1 MSLPTKSQRLGLGL
15 SGGGFRASFYHIG
28 VLAQMADLGLLRQV
42 EVISTVSGGSIIG
55 ALYYLHIK
63 KLLQAKADSDITNQ
77 DYVDIVKNIEKDFL
91 TATNKN
97 IRMSTFASFSA
108 NFRMIFLNYSR
119 SDRIAELYNDW
130 LYQTV
135 LANVSNPVQMQEL
148 KIYPPGQPDFY
159 PSRDNQGRKAKVPI
173 LVLNSTTLNTGRN
186 WEFTAQTM
194 GEPPTPISP
203 VWERIDK
210 QPNRLRRAGG
220 YSDMIAAPI
229 NQQQFPLAHAVA
241 ASACVPALFD
251 PLAISNLYR
260 DRDKNEDIRAQ
271 LVDGGVHDNQG
282 IEGLLRNDCTC
293 FVISDAGGQLESLN
307 NPGVDP
313 VSVLLRVSSILQSR
327 IRTESLLHLFDTQG
341 NDNVAFMN
349 LRQGLGVRT
358 IAWVDQKNQ
367 QAPDEVIPPNSQN
380 FGIHPDVQ
388 DSLSKMRTD
397 LDAFTEVEAYSLM
410 LDGYRMSKDELVYF
424 MENASCSNNKKS
436 ESLHPEESWAFL
448 SIDNWARDPKP
459 DYLKQLKVA
468 QSIFGKTLLLM
479 PSLWILFFA
488 AIVLVLYGFW
498 PQVLAVL
505 ASSIP
510 VTAVLLAV
518 GLWLLNSFAPK
529 LLKLLPFLELARPQ
543 AALAKNVLK
552 AMLLTIGT
560 VFIIF
565 YIKIINPLYLWRG
578 RITNLGLSSTQ
589 LWGEF
594 WKWLKSGFA

>member
-1 MSLPTKSQRLGLGL
+1 MPLPSKSQKLGLGL

-28 VLAQMADLGLLRQV
+28 VLAQMAEQGLLRHV

-55 ALYYLHIK
+55 TLYYLHVK
-63 KLLQAKADSDITNQ
+63 KLLEAKPDSDITNQ
-77 DYVDIVKNIEKDFL
+77 DYVDIVKTIQTDFL
-91 TATNKN
+91 KATDKN

-119 SDRIAELYNDW
+119 SDRIAELYNNW
-130 LYQTV
+130 IYQTV
-135 LANVSNPVQMQEL
+135 LGNVSNPVQMQEL

-159 PSRDNQGRKAKVPI
+159 PNRDNQDRQAKVPI

-194 GEPPTPISP
+194 GEPPPPTSSL
-203 VWERIDK
+203 WERIDK
-210 QPNRLRRAGG
+210 QPIRLRRAGG
-220 YSDMIAAPI
+220 YPDMIAAPI
-229 NQQQFPLAHAVA
+229 NQQQFPLGHAVA

-251 PLAISNLYR
+251 PLAVSNLYR
-260 DRDKNEDIRAQ
+260 DKEKNEDIRAQ

-341 NDNVAFMN
+341 TDNVAFMN
-349 LRQGLGVRT
+349 LRHGLGVRR

-367 QAPDEVIPPNSQN
+367 QAPDEIIPPNSQN

-410 LDGYRMSKDELVYF
+410 LDGYRMSKGELDYF
-424 MENASCSNNKKS
+424 IENSRCANIKKP
-436 ESLHPEESWAFL
+436 ESLPPEENWKFL
-448 SIDNWARDPKP
+448 TIDIWARDPKP

-479 PSLWILFFA
+479 PWLWIPFFV
-488 AIVLVLYGFW
+488 AIVLALYAFW
-498 PQVLAVL
+498 PQVLALL

-518 GLWLLNSFAPK
+518 GLWLLNSLAPK

-543 AALAKNVLK
+543 AALAKNALK
-552 AMLLTIGT
+552 AILLTIGT

-578 RITNLGLSSTQ
+578 RIANLGLTSTQ
-589 LWGEF
+589 LWNEF
-594 WKWLKSGFA
+594 WKWVKSGFA

>member
-1 MSLPTKSQRLGLGL
+1 MPLSNNIKRLGLGL

-63 KLLQAKADSDITNQ
+63 KLLEAKADSDITNQ

-91 TATNKN
+91 KATNKN
-97 IRMSTFASFSA
+97 IRMATFASFST
-108 NFRMIFLNYSR
+108 NFKMIFLNYSR
-119 SDRIAELYNDW
+119 SDRIAELYNNW
-130 LYQTV
+130 LYQAV
-135 LANVSNPVQMQEL
+135 LTNVNNPVQMQEL
-148 KIYPPGQPDFY
+148 KIYPPGQPDFH
-159 PSRDNQGRKAKVPI
+159 PSRDNQGRQAKVPI

-194 GEPPTPISP
+194 GEPPTPIST
-203 VWERIDK
+203 VWGRIDK

-229 NQQQFPLAHAVA
+229 NQQKFPLAHAVA
-241 ASACVPALFD
+241 ASACVPGLFD
-251 PLAISNLYR
+251 PLAVSNLYR
-260 DRDKNEDIRAQ
+260 DKEKNEDIRAQ

-349 LRQGLGVRT
+349 LRQGLGVRR
-358 IAWVDQKNQ
+358 IAWVDQNNQ
-367 QAPDEVIPPNSQN
+367 QATDEIITPSSQN

-410 LDGYRMSKDELVYF
+410 LDGYRMSKDELVNF
-424 MENASCSNNKKS
+424 IENSGCSNNKKTG
-436 ESLHPEESWAFL
+436 SLHSEENWAFL
-448 SIDNWARDPKP
+448 SIDIWARDPKP

-468 QSIFGKTLLLM
+468 QSTFGKTLLLM
-479 PSLWILFFA
+479 PNLWILFFA

-498 PQVLAVL
+498 PQVLAIL
-505 ASSIP
+505 ASSIS

-518 GLWLLNSFAPK
+518 GLWLLTSFAPK

-552 AMLLTIGT
+552 AILLTIGT
-560 VFIIF
+560 VFIVF

-578 RITNLGLSSTQ
+578 RITNLGLSSSQ